1 MFLVPALVPC
11 KAAEEISTA
20 VELSNVVTVGEVI
33 SSDKSEVEIIV
44 KLSETVELFPPR
56 PTPL

>member
-1 MFLVPALVPC
+1 MFLVPALLPR

-20 VELSNVVTVGEVI
+20 VELSYVVTVGEVI